1 MSNPRVAS
9 KSSSQGSWTNVA
21 EWGAAIASFGGTVAA
36 VLLEQIA
43 FATIPLSFAAVLSI
57 TNRKQA
63 FEQVSREI
71 NRLQSALELQ
81 QQNLTNLQTKT
92 VSSIQERQNTE
103 SLQVSLQLQD
113 CNTQL
118 EELQLIAR
126 NLRTV
131 QNCTQHLLN
140 DPPPAESFY
149 ARAVGH
155 HRLGDLREAILD
167 YSEAIDRNQNNAKAY
182 FNRGIAHTNVE
193 DKQKAVQDFREAAK
207 VFFKEGNIGAYS
219 KAKELSENMHQLDRN
234 QSPENFEDNVS
245 AASDL
250 SSSPDQS
257 REEVS
262 AGEAIVMESLFA

>member
-219 KAKELSENMHQLDRN
+219 KAKELSENMHQL
-234 QSPENFEDNVS
+234 
-245 AASDL
+245 
-250 SSSPDQS
+250 
-257 REEVS
+257 
-262 AGEAIVMESLFA
+262 